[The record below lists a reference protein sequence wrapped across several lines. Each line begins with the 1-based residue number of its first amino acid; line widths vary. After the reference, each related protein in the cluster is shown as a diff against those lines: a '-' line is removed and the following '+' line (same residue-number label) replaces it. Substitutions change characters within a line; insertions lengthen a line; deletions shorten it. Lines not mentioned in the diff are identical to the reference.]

1 MKILYGIEN
10 NNIDVTEIC
19 FSKLVYENNIIIPP
33 KDGNRAQL
41 FTDPLDGILKKI
53 FISTDNY
60 LSEYD
65 EDNMIKINIINKTIE
80 VFDDN
85 TIEKNIDSIHSKL
98 KFNHGS
104 LKDEYPEQS
113 MAIRYLTGHEKVLEI
128 GGNIGRN
135 SMLIG
140 YILGMKNNNNM
151 VVLEPD
157 EDIAKKLYEN
167 RDLNNFNFNIEVS
180 ALSKRKLIKKKGDW
194 RSVVSDKVLENHAN
208 LNTITLD
215 DLNAKYNIE
224 FDTLVLD
231 CEGAFYYILMDMPEI
246 LNNINLI
253 IMEND
258 FCTMEHKNY
267 VDQILK
273 KNKFFVHYSES
284 LIAPWGWQP
293 GYDNFYEV
301 WMKKN

>member
-135 SMLIG
+135 SLLIG

-194 RSVVSDKVLENHAN
+194 RSVVSDKVLENHTN

>member
-65 EDNMIKINIINKTIE
+65 EDKMIKINIINKTIE

-135 SMLIG
+135 SLLIG

-194 RSVVSDKVLENHAN
+194 RSVVSDKVLENHTN

>member
-135 SMLIG
+135 SLLIG
-140 YILGMKNNNNM
+140 YILGMENNNNM

-194 RSVVSDKVLENHAN
+194 RSVVSDKVLENHTN

>member
-135 SMLIG
+135 SLLIG

-194 RSVVSDKVLENHAN
+194 RSVVSDKVLENHTN

-246 LNNINLI
+246 LTNINLI

>member
-10 NNIDVTEIC
+10 NNIDVTKIC

-65 EDNMIKINIINKTIE
+65 EDKMIKINIINKTIE

-135 SMLIG
+135 SLLIG

-194 RSVVSDKVLENHAN
+194 RSVVSDKVLENHTN

>member
-65 EDNMIKINIINKTIE
+65 EDKMIKINIINKTIE

-180 ALSKRKLIKKKGDW
+180 ALSKRKLIKKKGGW
-194 RSVVSDKVLENHAN
+194 RSVVSDKVLENHTN

>member
-65 EDNMIKINIINKTIE
+65 EDKMIKINIINKTIE

-135 SMLIG
+135 SLLIG

-180 ALSKRKLIKKKGDW
+180 ALSKRKLIKKKGGW
-194 RSVVSDKVLENHAN
+194 RSVVSDKVLENHTN